1 MHNLPKDYEISI
13 RNQNVK
19 GFIVKEEQSDLM
31 SESWRQKLSRR
42 RAEIGIQG
50 EEYNYIQRY
59 IKSYCSEA
67 DRLCKKIDMK
77 KTVDE
82 VIDSMKDEKFD
93 KFTKGV
99 IGSIHKKRGY
109 DPRDNGKKET
119 PSLIS

>member
-1 MHNLPKDYEISI
+1 MVLLL
-13 RNQNVK
+13 RLNQNVK
-19 GFIVKEEQSDLM
+19 GFIIKEEQSNLM
-31 SESWRQKLSRR
+31 SESWRQRLSRR
-42 RAEIGIQG
+42 RVEIGIEG
-50 EEYNYIQRY
+50 EEYDYIQRY
-59 IKSYCSEA
+59 IESYCSEA

-109 DPRDNGKKET
+109 DPGDGSKNET